1 MTGSSFM
8 LWLAILFNIL
18 TNVGFKYAALA
29 EKTPVK
35 YWTIFAISL
44 VFGFLNSICF
54 TESLKSVPLNIASA
68 VFFSVT
74 VIGLCLMS
82 YFWFQEALNWKQTA
96 GIFVIIAGVV
106 MVNAG

>member
-1 MTGSSFM
+1 M
-8 LWLAILFNIL
+8 LWLAIIFNIL

-29 EKTPVK
+29 EKTPSK
-35 YWTIFAISL
+35 YWVIFAISL

-54 TESLKSVPLNIASA
+54 TESLKTVPLNIASA

-82 YFWFQEALNWKQTA
+82 FFWFQEAINWKQTL

-106 MVNAG
+106 LVNAG